1 MIQEHSK
8 YNINLFDYCTCLE
21 IGIKN
26 VGSKI
31 YLLDGQAQINGR
43 TDCQTCLMDVMLVFW
58 RNYLKGLNFVGT

>member
-26 VGSKI
+26 VGGKI
-31 YLLDGQAQINGR
+31 YLLDGQAQMAAHRLPDMFNG
-43 TDCQTCLMDVMLVFW
+43 CNVSVLEKLP
-58 RNYLKGLNFVGT
+58 